1 MNSAP
6 IRHQTIPVNGIAMHV
21 AALGEGPPLVLL
33 HGWPEFWL
41 TWEPVMRRLADRF
54 TLIAP
59 DLRGF
64 GASATPDARPS
75 DQAGAAAHAADIVA
89 LMDALGVAKAGIV
102 AHDVGA
108 YVVQAL
114 GRSDP
119 ERARSP
125 CSSSIAPIPA
135 IGPRAAEP
143 GHLKEIWYQSF
154 HQTPFAPPRWSGATR
169 ETCATYIGH
178 FLRHWAGRPDAFDEV
193 MPLFVDNFLRP
204 GVLQGGFNWYISAN
218 ESRLATM
225 RGKAPPQPRISV
237 PTCVR
242 WGDRS
247 PLMPYAW
254 TDRLGETF
262 ADLDLAPIPCGH
274 FPHREDPDRAA
285 AEISRFFSAR

>member
-1 MNSAP
+1 MNTAP
-6 IRHQTIPVNGIAMHV
+6 IRHQSVPINGIAMHV
-21 AALGEGPPLVLL
+21 ASLGAGPPLILL

-64 GASATPDARPS
+64 GESATPNAEPS
-75 DQAGAAAHAADIVA
+75 DQAGAATHAADILA
-89 LMDALGVAKAGIV
+89 LMDTLGIAEAGMV

-119 ERARSP
+119 ARFGRFFLFDCP
-125 CSSSIAPIPA
+125 YPG
-135 IGPRAAEP
+135 IGRRAAEP

-154 HQTPFAPPRWSGATR
+154 HQQPFAASIVGATR
-169 ETCATYIGH
+169 ESCAAYIGH
-178 FLRHWAGRPDAFDEV
+178 FLRHWAGRPDAFDDV
-193 MPLFVDNFLRP
+193 MPLFIDNFLRP

-218 ESRLATM
+218 AQRIASM
-225 RGKAPPQPRISV
+225 RGATPPRSAIHV

-274 FPHREDPDRAA
+274 FPHREDPDLAA
-285 AEISRFFSAR
+285 AEIARFFKG